1 MVKNQTPYL
10 GKIRIKF
17 EKHPH
22 YSSGSDKL
30 NKVHLNLGFTQLV
43 SRIKTAGVNPECIKA
58 IEQNTGL
65 KVDTHKFGPND
76 EYTLEN
82 SCMSPDGQYVGDIE
96 RGWWYY
102 KNGLRA
108 TKGSYPH
115 VAWSKKA
122 KQWVGYSHRAACA
135 FGKGDK
141 LFNADWIPADAELK
155 NYEQFYVRH
164 LKDFNKEKAEWLKS
178 DSQHKSKEFTLNSW
192 VVGHIPFKLRGSKTI
207 HSYEDAYKAA
217 VNFAKYIG

>member
-1 MVKNQTPYL
+1 MIKNTTPYL
-10 GKIRIKF
+10 GKIRLKF

-30 NKVHLNLGFTQLV
+30 NKVHLNLGFTKLV
-43 SRIKTAGVNPECIKA
+43 SRIRTAGVNPECIEL
-58 IEQNTGL
+58 IRNNTGL
-65 KVDTHKFGPND
+65 RVETHTFGPNN
-76 EYTLEN
+76 EYSLEN
-82 SCMSPDGQYVGDIE
+82 SCMTPSGEYVGDIE

-115 VAWSKKA
+115 VAWSKEA

-141 LFNADWIPADAELK
+141 LFNASWIPSDEDLRT
-155 NYEQFYVRH
+155 YEKFYVKH
-164 LKDFNKEKAEWLKS
+164 LHQFEKEHKEWLES
-178 DSQHKSKEFTLNSW
+178 DSEYKDKEFTLNSW
-192 VVGHIPFKLRGSKTI
+192 AVGHIPFKLRGRKTI
-207 HSYEDAYKAA
+207 HSYEEAYEAA